1 MEFLTLMFFGILYLA
16 AIALMVYLY
25 IFLIKE
31 IRQIASDSGRNVT
44 MWTVISIVVSPFVAT
59 IILTG
64 FELCWAIKEIRTEK
78 SNKAENV
85 QTENR

>member
-16 AIALMVYLY
+16 AIALTVYLY

-31 IRQIASDSGRNVT
+31 IRQIARDSNRNVAA
-44 MWTVISIVVSPFVAT
+44 WTVISIVVSPFVAT
-59 IILTG
+59 VILTG

-78 SNKAENV
+78 SNKAKNV
-85 QTENR
+85 QTENH